1 MMNNGKMMKS
11 LPRICFFGC
20 GYITAKHSK
29 LLKKLF
35 PEIELSYAGVE
46 PAEAIEYRDR
56 FRGASAFD
64 TYREAAQSDAFD
76 IAFIAT
82 PHAFHA
88 ELAVLAAQNGKDLII
103 EKPIARN
110 LKEFS
115 AIERAVKR
123 NRVRCTMAENYLY
136 KPFIRKVR
144 EYIDDGFIGEV
155 LCIELNKTNRDTV
168 TGWRT
173 DAEMMG
179 GGALLEGG
187 VHWVNL
193 LVSLAASHPQEVVA
207 FKPEV
212 RYDTAVPFEDTV
224 LLTVRFQNGVIGKLL
239 HSWRI
244 PNTLRGVRLS
254 KIYGSEGATASSSG
268 SPAERRKFPL
278 IPLTSSASGGCTAP
292 SSRRI
297 CAMNRGN
304 RLSREY
310 EGNSSSS
317 NWHIDHFSQN
327 ASRGLHDSRHP
338 AAHRLN
344 SPALVWRQVSR

>member
-1 MMNNGKMMKS
+1 MNNGKMIKR

-46 PAEAIEYRDR
+46 PAEAIQYRDR
-56 FRGASAFD
+56 FKGASAFD

-76 IAFIAT
+76 IAYIAT

-88 ELAVLAAQNGKDLII
+88 ELAVLAAENGKDLII

-110 LKEFS
+110 LKELS

-136 KPFIRKVR
+136 KPFIGKVR
-144 EYIDDGFIGEV
+144 KYIDDGFIGEV

-173 DAEMMG
+173 DAELMG

-207 FKPEV
+207 FKPDV
-212 RYDTAVPFEDTV
+212 RYDTSVPFEDTV
-224 LLTVRFQNGVIGKLL
+224 LLTVQFQSGVIGKLL

-244 PNTLRGVRLS
+244 PNTLQGVRLS
-254 KIYGSEGATASSSG
+254 KIYGSEGVITFESNGLFLWVAGRKTRVFINPIDFLGFRGMHRAFIDKYMRDEPWEPSL
-268 SPAERRKFPL
+268 ERIRRELQL
-278 IPLTSSASGGCTAP
+278 IELAYRSFQSK
-292 SSRRI
+292 RVERI
-297 CAMNRGN
+297 T
-304 RLSREY
+304 
-310 EGNSSSS
+310 
-317 NWHIDHFSQN
+317 
-327 ASRGLHDSRHP
+327 
-338 AAHRLN
+338 
-344 SPALVWRQVSR
+344 

>member
-1 MMNNGKMMKS
+1 MKS

-29 LLKKLF
+29 LLKKLY
-35 PEIELSYAGVE
+35 PKIELSYAGRE
-46 PAEAIEYRDR
+46 PAKAIEYRDR
-56 FRGASAFD
+56 FRGAFAFD
-64 TYREAAQSDAFD
+64 TYHEAAQSDAFD

-88 ELAVLAAQNGKDLII
+88 ELAVLAAQNGKHLII

-110 LKEFS
+110 LKELS

-123 NRVRCTMAENYLY
+123 NRVRCTVAENYLY
-136 KPFIRKVR
+136 KPFIRKARKYV
-144 EYIDDGFIGEV
+144 DGGFIGEV
-155 LCIELNKTNRDTV
+155 LCIELNKTSRDTV

-173 DAEMMG
+173 DAELMG

-193 LVSLAASHPQEVVA
+193 LVSLSASEPQEVVA
-207 FKPEV
+207 FKPDV

-224 LLTVRFQNGVIGKLL
+224 LLTVRFRNGVIGKLL

-254 KIYGSEGATASSSG
+254 KIYGSEGVITFESNGLFLWVAGRKKRISINPVDFLGFKGMHRAFIERYMSG
-268 SPAERRKFPL
+268 EPWEPSLERIRSELQL
-278 IPLTSSASGGCTAP
+278 IELAYRSFHSK
-292 SSRRI
+292 RVERI
-297 CAMNRGN
+297 T
-304 RLSREY
+304 
-310 EGNSSSS
+310 
-317 NWHIDHFSQN
+317 
-327 ASRGLHDSRHP
+327 
-338 AAHRLN
+338 
-344 SPALVWRQVSR
+344 